1 MVYLRNKI
9 MRGCDDLPDYIPTAD
24 VFGTSPDQLPFIW
37 NFGCDSSIAY
47 RCEYSTGEKWFC
59 YTVEPNDNVFTGD
72 GYWTTTSE
80 EAIYID
86 GQVDGYKKEFIYYC
100 GMERPGE
107 STNWYI
113 HQFRLNPDVYIVND
127 VGNNVEY
134 KISIVV
140 AYMEFRKETVVQ
152 SNL

>member
-1 MVYLRNKI
+1 ML
-9 MRGCDDLPDYIPTAD
+9 
-24 VFGTSPDQLPFIW
+24 
-37 NFGCDSSIAY
+37 
-47 RCEYSTGEKWFC
+47 
-59 YTVEPNDNVFTGD
+59 TGD
-72 GYWTTTSE
+72 GYWTPTSE

-134 KISIVV
+134 KVIN
-140 AYMEFRKETVVQ
+140 FLLCKKPFTC
-152 SNL
+152 